1 MNRKRRCKVLID
13 GNSKIAEQLAAVI
26 KSNYKINVLDV
37 PNNGLVMLKMREN
50 AKQSLFYIG
59 EVAVIEARVEVQGS
73 IGLGVLIG
81 SDSQLAYNLAV
92 IDAAYNANLPEILS
106 WREILLAE
114 EGLIE
119 NKIKSKTASI
129 LKTKVDFATM
139 SNMGRT

>member
-106 WREILLAE
+106 WRDILLAE

-119 NKIKSKTASI
+119 KKIKSKTASI

-139 SNMGRT
+139 DV

>member
-37 PNNGLVMLKMREN
+37 PNNGLVMMKMREN

-106 WREILLAE
+106 WRDILLAE

-119 NKIKSKTASI
+119 KKIKSKTTSI
-129 LKTKVDFATM
+129 LKTKVNFETM
-139 SNMGRT
+139 DV

>member
-37 PNNGLVMLKMREN
+37 PNNGLVMMKMREN

-73 IGLGVLIG
+73 IGLGVLICY
-81 SDSQLAYNLAV
+81 DSQLSYNLAV

-106 WREILLAE
+106 WRDILLAE

-119 NKIKSKTASI
+119 KKIKSKTASI
-129 LKTKVDFATM
+129 LKTKVNFETM
-139 SNMGRT
+139 DV

>member
-1 MNRKRRCKVLID
+1 MNRKRRYKVLID

-37 PNNGLVMLKMREN
+37 PNNGLVMMKMREN

-106 WREILLAE
+106 WRDILLAE

-119 NKIKSKTASI
+119 KKIKSKTASI
-129 LKTKVDFATM
+129 LKTKVNFETM
-139 SNMGRT
+139 DV

>member
-13 GNSKIAEQLAAVI
+13 GNSKIAEQLATVI

-37 PNNGLVMLKMREN
+37 PNNGLVMMKMREN

-106 WREILLAE
+106 WRDILLAE

-119 NKIKSKTASI
+119 KKIKSKTASI
-129 LKTKVDFATM
+129 LKTKVNFETM
-139 SNMGRT
+139 DV

>member
-129 LKTKVDFATM
+129 LKTKVNFETM
-139 SNMGRT
+139 DV

>member
-106 WREILLAE
+106 WRDILLAE

-139 SNMGRT
+139 DV

>member
-1 MNRKRRCKVLID
+1 
-13 GNSKIAEQLAAVI
+13 
-26 KSNYKINVLDV
+26 
-37 PNNGLVMLKMREN
+37 MLKMREN

-139 SNMGRT
+139 DV

>member
-13 GNSKIAEQLAAVI
+13 GNSKIAEQLATVI

-37 PNNGLVMLKMREN
+37 PNNGLVMMKMREN

-81 SDSQLAYNLAV
+81 SDSKLAYNLAV

-106 WREILLAE
+106 WRDILLAE

-119 NKIKSKTASI
+119 KKIKSKTASI
-129 LKTKVDFATM
+129 LKTKVNFETM
-139 SNMGRT
+139 DV

>member
-37 PNNGLVMLKMREN
+37 PNNGLVMMKMREN

-106 WREILLAE
+106 WRDILLAE

-119 NKIKSKTASI
+119 KKIKSKTDSI
-129 LKTKVDFATM
+129 LKTKVNFETM
-139 SNMGRT
+139 YV

>member
-119 NKIKSKTASI
+119 KKIKSKTASI
-129 LKTKVDFATM
+129 LKTKVNFETM
-139 SNMGRT
+139 DV

>member
-37 PNNGLVMLKMREN
+37 PNNGLVMMKMREN

-119 NKIKSKTASI
+119 KKIKSKTTSI
-129 LKTKVDFATM
+129 LKTKVNFETM
-139 SNMGRT
+139 DV

>member
-106 WREILLAE
+106 WRDILLAE

-119 NKIKSKTASI
+119 KKIKSKTASI
-129 LKTKVDFATM
+129 LKTKVNFETM
-139 SNMGRT
+139 DV

>member
-37 PNNGLVMLKMREN
+37 PNNGLVMMKMREN

-106 WREILLAE
+106 WRDILLAE

-119 NKIKSKTASI
+119 KKIKSKTASI
-129 LKTKVDFATM
+129 LKTKVNFETM
-139 SNMGRT
+139 DV

>member
-37 PNNGLVMLKMREN
+37 PNNGHVMMKMREN

-106 WREILLAE
+106 WRDILLAE

-119 NKIKSKTASI
+119 KKIKSKTASI
-129 LKTKVDFATM
+129 LKTKVNFETM
-139 SNMGRT
+139 DV

>member
-37 PNNGLVMLKMREN
+37 PNNGLVMMKMREN

-106 WREILLAE
+106 WRDILLAE

-119 NKIKSKTASI
+119 KKIKSKTASI

-139 SNMGRT
+139 DV

>member
-37 PNNGLVMLKMREN
+37 PNNGLVMMKMREN

-119 NKIKSKTASI
+119 KKIKSKTASI
-129 LKTKVDFATM
+129 LKTKVNFETM
-139 SNMGRT
+139 DV

>member
-139 SNMGRT
+139 DV

>member
-106 WREILLAE
+106 WGEILLAE

-139 SNMGRT
+139 DV

>member
-37 PNNGLVMLKMREN
+37 PNNGLVMVKMREN

-73 IGLGVLIG
+73 IGLGVVIG
-81 SDSQLAYNLAV
+81 ADSQLAYNLAI
-92 IDAAYNANLPEILS
+92 IDAAYNANIPEILS

-119 NKIKSKTASI
+119 KKIKSKTASI
-129 LKTKVDFATM
+129 LKTKVDFETM
-139 SNMGRT
+139 DV

>member
-129 LKTKVDFATM
+129 LKTKVNFATM
-139 SNMGRT
+139 DV

>member
-37 PNNGLVMLKMREN
+37 PNNGLVMMKMREN

-139 SNMGRT
+139 DV

>member
-37 PNNGLVMLKMREN
+37 PNNGLVMMKMREN

-129 LKTKVDFATM
+129 LKTKVNFETM
-139 SNMGRT
+139 DV

>member
-37 PNNGLVMLKMREN
+37 PNNGLVMMKMREN

-129 LKTKVDFATM
+129 LKTKVNFETM
-139 SNMGRT
+139 GV

>member
-37 PNNGLVMLKMREN
+37 PNNGLVMMKMREN

-119 NKIKSKTASI
+119 KKIKSKTASI

-139 SNMGRT
+139 DV

>member
-37 PNNGLVMLKMREN
+37 PNNGLVMVKMREN

-81 SDSQLAYNLAV
+81 VDSQLAYNLAI
-92 IDAAYNANLPEILS
+92 IDAAYNANLPEIIS
-106 WREILLAE
+106 WREILLTE

-119 NKIKSKTASI
+119 KKIKSKTASI
-129 LKTKVDFATM
+129 LKTKVDFETM
-139 SNMGRT
+139 DV